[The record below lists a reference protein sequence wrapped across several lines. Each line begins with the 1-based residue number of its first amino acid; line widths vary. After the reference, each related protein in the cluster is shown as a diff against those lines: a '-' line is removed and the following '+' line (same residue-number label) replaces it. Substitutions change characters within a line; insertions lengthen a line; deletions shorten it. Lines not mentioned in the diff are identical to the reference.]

1 MDYTNSLDHIV
12 DPNTGQR
19 MHQDDQAVT
28 TVWSAR
34 DSNALNWE
42 LMEVVK
48 AGGIVPVA
56 FNPAD
61 PQSYSTV
68 LRALLAMLVQKGKA
82 VAYYDTVPGTQAE
95 PVIYVSPFGVMAW
108 ADTAQ
113 LYRSV
118 DCGSV
123 ILHPAAT
130 PRAGTIKANGPMLS
144 KTSYAGLWSWAQE
157 NGLVVSSASWAA
169 GTAMYAD
176 MGADNFRGPDL
187 RGEFLRAG
195 DDGRGVDAGRVI
207 GTHQDDSL
215 GDHRHVSPVNDTA
228 ATASVQSARG
238 ATWPYGSVAIGR
250 PDCMTA
256 TATYSNTGE
265 DTWLYTG
272 PQVALSTGE
281 TRPRN
286 VALTACIKF

>member
-1 MDYTNSLDHIV
+1 MDYTHSLDHIV

-123 ILHPAAT
+123 TLHPAAT
-130 PRAGTIKANGPMLS
+130 PRAGTIKANGATLS
-144 KTSYAGLWSWAQE
+144 KASYAGLWSWAQD
-157 NGLVVSSASWAA
+157 NGLIVSSASWAA
-169 GTAMYAD
+169 GSAMYAD
-176 MGADNFRGPDL
+176 LGGDNFRIPDL
-187 RGEFLRAG
+187 RGEFFRAW
-195 DDGRGVDAGRVI
+195 DDGRGVDVGRTFGGYQADAIRSHYHATLSVGTGDVTQAAGSI
-207 GTHQDDSL
+207 ATSAI
-215 GDHRHVSPVNDTA
+215 TA
-228 ATASVQSARG
+228 NSVGKGASVLPNIMTSKLYGAVSA
-238 ATWPYGSVAIGR
+238 
-250 PDCMTA
+250 
-256 TATYSNTGE
+256 E
-265 DTWLYTG
+265 DN
-272 PQVALSTGE
+272 
-281 TRPRN
+281 RPRN